1 MYIILFI
8 IIIHFIFFQN
18 KMLTFMN
25 TNSKSSSHVFSQFL
39 NYFNFIPWYN
49 FVVLKAGVKTVNY
62 VFIYHYFV
70 TLKWVHWLI
79 TKVWKCVWCVFIYY
93 FQLIKIT
100 NSVQCCSTCV
110 TSLCS
115 WHSGQHVQKCIK
127 SLYRGN
133 VFIYCKWIHIIK
145 E

>member
-1 MYIILFI
+1 MYIILF

-79 TKVWKCVWCVFIYY
+79 TKVSKCVWCVFIYY

-100 NSVQCCSTCV
+100 NSLHAARPVWPHFVLVAFRPTCAEMYKI
-110 TSLCS
+110 TIP
-115 WHSGQHVQKCIK
+115 WKCFH
-127 SLYRGN
+127 LL
-133 VFIYCKWIHIIK
+133 
-145 E
+145 

>member
-1 MYIILFI
+1 MYIILII

-25 TNSKSSSHVFSQFL
+25 TNSKSFSHVFSQFL

-70 TLKWVHWLI
+70 TLK
-79 TKVWKCVWCVFIYY
+79 
-93 FQLIKIT
+93 
-100 NSVQCCSTCV
+100 
-110 TSLCS
+110 
-115 WHSGQHVQKCIK
+115 
-127 SLYRGN
+127 
-133 VFIYCKWIHIIK
+133 
-145 E
+145 